1 MLPKYVCKH
10 QLYLHTYYL
19 CIYVSVLQEKRLKE
33 KKLEVKK
40 LAKKKRKRKIAHE
53 SPEDIEDLARD
64 ARLLKKF
71 KRGKVNIY
79 GNFF

>member
-1 MLPKYVCKH
+1 MHTCY
-10 QLYLHTYYL
+10 LYIHIY
-19 CIYVSVLQEKRLKE
+19 IYVSVLQEKRLKA

-71 KRGKVNIY
+71 KRGKVNTYRKI
-79 GNFF
+79 F